1 KVITDRAKVKDVAEI
16 KKLAEGLA
24 LDKTILLEDI
34 PKIDLYIDQ
43 VIQLFETSFAET
55 KRTDEEKIL
64 TKTMINN
71 YAKGK
76 LFYPVQNKKYTRNH
90 IMLIHLI
97 YQMKSVLSINDV
109 KQVLDGLNERAE
121 KEQLNLESFYE
132 SYLHIQQGG
141 VDFFKE
147 GLDRQADLAKKEAA
161 AMENPDELEQ
171 VLLIASL
178 VHTSNLYK
186 RAAEK
191 LVDDL
196 VERRKLR

>member
-1 KVITDRAKVKDVAEI
+1 VKDVAEI

>member
-1 KVITDRAKVKDVAEI
+1 MKDVAEI

-147 GLDRQADLAKKEAA
+147 GVDRQADLAKKEAA

>member
-1 KVITDRAKVKDVAEI
+1 MVEI
-16 KKLAEGLA
+16 KRLIDELA
-24 LDKTILLEDI
+24 LDKTILVEDI

-90 IMLIHLI
+90 LMLIHLI

-121 KEQLNLESFYE
+121 KERLNLESFYE

-147 GLDRQADLAKKEAA
+147 GLNRQAELAEKGAA
-161 AMENPDELEQ
+161 AMEDPAELEQ

-178 VHTSNLYK
+178 VHTSNLYR

-196 VERRKLR
+196 VERRKSR

>member
-1 KVITDRAKVKDVAEI
+1 MKYVAEI
-16 KKLAEGLA
+16 KKLTEDLA

-55 KRTDEEKIL
+55 KRTGEEKIL

-161 AMENPDELEQ
+161 AMENPDELEK

>member
-1 KVITDRAKVKDVAEI
+1 MKDVAEI

-24 LDKTILLEDI
+24 LDKTIFLEDI

-55 KRTDEEKIL
+55 KRTGEEKIL

>member
-1 KVITDRAKVKDVAEI
+1 MKDVAEI
-16 KKLAEGLA
+16 KKLTEDLA

-55 KRTDEEKIL
+55 KRTGEEKIL

>member
-1 KVITDRAKVKDVAEI
+1 MAEI

-55 KRTDEEKIL
+55 KRTGEEKIL